1 MPKANVKAQSKKS
14 PLSTSILHYEISTLS
29 FFFFMA
35 AVLGLLAMDGSL
47 FFFMVVFFA
56 LGSLSATLF
65 LNLARRFNAKIPVS
79 TSILYHGIST
89 LGFFIFLST
98 VNTGLTFG
106 ALLIVSA
113 ASAMFFNLSV
123 PSTVLTLVS
132 LASWLK
138 GKITGE
144 KTKLTEAK
152 EMSYTTL
159 FSLVITTMY
168 LTTYFASFLGAA
180 LGISLIASASIVFL
194 PVVVTFS
201 LVKLYSLAKRKF
213 SGESNSATKGDETPL
228 VNGNSPSNDKQP
240 AATKTEQT
248 KAEANPQERRDT
260 QGGFFDGSKRD
271 SKDSKSTT
279 PTDGSEQEAQHSPRQ

>member
-14 PLSTSILHYEISTLS
+14 PLSTSILY
-29 FFFFMA
+29 
-35 AVLGLLAMDGSL
+35 
-47 FFFMVVFFA
+47 
-56 LGSLSATLF
+56 
-65 LNLARRFNAKIPVS
+65 
-79 TSILYHGIST
+79 YGIST

-98 VNTGLTFG
+98 LYTGLTFG
-106 ALLIVSA
+106 TLLFASA
-113 ASAMFFNLSV
+113 ALAIYFNLAI
-123 PSTVLTLVS
+123 PIIALTLVS

-152 EMSYTTL
+152 EMSYTILLSLGMLTTML
-159 FSLVITTMY
+159 FSDAVSAG
-168 LTTYFASFLGAA
+168 ASIGAA
-180 LGISLIASASIVFL
+180 LGTSLIVSASILLL
-194 PVVVTFS
+194 PALVAVS

-228 VNGNSPSNDKQP
+228 VNGNSPSSDKQP

-248 KAEANPQERRDT
+248 KAEVKAQERRNSQSS
-260 QGGFFDGSKRD
+260 QGGFFDDSRRG

-279 PTDGSEQEAQHSPRQ
+279 EADSSEQRPQHSPR